1 MGVLA
6 GLVLG
11 QGWVMDTAE
20 VNEKYGKLLIDD
32 EKIEVGFKIVRDC
45 FIFTDKRLLVVDV
58 KGLTGTK
65 VEYISLPYKSIVGFS
80 VESAGILSLSADLK
94 IWIDSWGEP
103 IVKKFD
109 KNTNIYD
116 LQKCSQSTFFLSA

>member
-116 LQKCSQSTFFLSA
+116 LQKMLAEHILS

>member
-116 LQKCSQSTFFLSA
+116 LQKMHAEHILS